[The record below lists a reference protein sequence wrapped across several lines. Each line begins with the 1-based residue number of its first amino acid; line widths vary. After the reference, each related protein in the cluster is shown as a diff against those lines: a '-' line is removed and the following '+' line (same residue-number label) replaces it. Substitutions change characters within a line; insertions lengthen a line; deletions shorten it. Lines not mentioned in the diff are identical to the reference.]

1 MDTLWSAAGGILG
14 GVGTFLVGM
23 ILLTEGLKTAAGDQL
38 RKILQRSAGRPWTA
52 LLSGVAVTAA
62 VQSSSAT
69 TVTTIG
75 FVSAGLLSFP
85 QALALIFGANL
96 GTTST
101 GWLVSLIGLKVGVS
115 AFALP
120 VVGVGAFT
128 RLLARGRLSQL
139 GLALAGFGLIFVG
152 IDILQGGMTVLAGH
166 VDPAGFPGPT
176 GWGRVTLVA
185 LGVGMT
191 VVLQSSSAAVAMTL
205 TALSTGALT
214 LQQSALMV
222 IGQNIGTTVTAALAS
237 IGGSVPARRTALA
250 HILFNVITGGV
261 ALTVF
266 PVLLDVA
273 TRVSG
278 EGDPAM
284 AIAFFHTSFN
294 LLGVAILFPA
304 LGPFSRLVEWL
315 IREKGPILTRHLDA
329 SVARMPPVAIEAARR
344 SAMSVARLLF
354 GRCTVLLGN
363 EAPPGYGELDLV
375 VRPARDALVEIRR
388 FFVGV
393 RTSPA
398 DSVTHDR
405 HLNVLHALDHL
416 DRFIEPLEDLE
427 TTRYLVDGEELARG
441 KRILLP
447 ALELEGSGEEALPRL
462 EVMERASAE
471 LAELRKEHRA
481 QVLQSTALGA
491 LSPDSARR
499 EIEAIKRLDRFAY
512 HGWRA
517 VYHLRLAGSVKKEGS
532 GAPAAAGTSAS
543 PASEVF
549 EDEGIR

>member
-1 MDTLWSAAGGILG
+1 LDTLWSAVSGILG
-14 GVGTFLVGM
+14 GVGTFLIGM
-23 ILLTEGLKTAAGDQL
+23 VLLTEGLKTAAGDQL
-38 RKILQRSAGRPWTA
+38 REILQRSTGRRWTA

-85 QALALIFGANL
+85 QALAVIFGANL

-101 GWLVSLIGLKVGVS
+101 GWLVSLIGLKVSVS

-120 VVGVGAFT
+120 LVGVGALM
-128 RLLARGRLSQL
+128 RLLTRGRTSQV
-139 GLALAGFGLIFVG
+139 GIALAGFGLIFVG
-152 IDILQGGMTVLAGH
+152 IGVLEGGMTALAAR
-166 VDPAGFPGPT
+166 VDPTRFPGAD
-176 GWGRVTLVA
+176 GWGRVILVTV
-185 LGVGMT
+185 GVGMT

-205 TALSTGALT
+205 TALSAGALT
-214 LQQSALMV
+214 LEQSALMV

-261 ALTVF
+261 ALLVF
-266 PVLLDVA
+266 PLLLGFA

-278 EGDPAM
+278 GGDA
-284 AIAFFHTSFN
+284 ATAVAVFHTSFN
-294 LLGVAILFPA
+294 LLGVALLFPA
-304 LGPFSRLVEWL
+304 LGPFSRLVEWC
-315 IREKGPILTRHLDA
+315 IRERGPILTRHLDA
-329 SVARMPPVAIEAARR
+329 SVATVPPIAVEAARR

-354 GRCTVLLGN
+354 ARCAALIGSD
-363 EAPPGYGELDLV
+363 APPARGELDLV
-375 VRPARDALVEIRR
+375 IRPARDALVRIRR
-388 FFVGV
+388 FFANV

-427 TTRYLVDGEELARG
+427 TARYLRDGPDFVRG
-441 KRILLP
+441 EQILLA
-447 ALELEGSGEEALPRL
+447 ALELEGVGEEALPRL
-462 EVMERASAE
+462 EVIEHAAAE

-481 QVLQSTALGA
+481 NVLQGTALGS
-491 LSPDSARR
+491 LSPDAARM

-517 VYHLRLAGSVKKEGS
+517 VYHLLLADPARKAGSAVP
-532 GAPAAAGTSAS
+532 PAGVSAS
-543 PASEVF
+543 TEPEVF